1 MDQLS
6 MDIRYSLRTLR
17 KSPAFTLVAILV
29 LASGIGAT
37 TAIFSVVNAVLIRPL
52 PYKEPSRLVAI
63 SSLFQREGVSR
74 SFATGVAQRGGALA
88 RRFAIAGI
96 RRQLRFQRHAC
107 EYRHASNVPGRHRS
121 GSGVSRH

>member
-6 MDIRYSLRTLR
+6 MDIRYAIRTLR

-29 LASGIGAT
+29 LALGIGAT

-63 SSLFQREGVSR
+63 SSLYQREGVSR
-74 SFATGVAQRGGALA
+74 SFAT
-88 RRFAIAGI
+88 
-96 RRQLRFQRHAC
+96 
-107 EYRHASNVPGRHRS
+107 
-121 GSGVSRH
+121 VSLNEVERWRADSTS